1 MFDLVIKS
9 WQFSIVFYHSVLL
22 PAEYGNVSYFT
33 FLTTLG
39 TVRLILAL
47 LLDLYYLTVGLVCI
61 FLMLMSTFSNVLV
74 GHFVYLLQKSL
85 SFIHF

>member
-1 MFDLVIKS
+1 MFDLAIKY

-33 FLTTLG
+33 FLTALG

-47 LLDLYYLTVGLVCI
+47 LLDL
-61 FLMLMSTFSNVLV
+61 
-74 GHFVYLLQKSL
+74 
-85 SFIHF
+85 